1 MRMTILPSGPEYSD
15 VLDTARSLLLDRVS
29 GKLIFLFFDSSF
41 CNLHAD
47 NFYSVKA
54 FLPCVSFGCNF
65 LLLHIAKV
73 PFDFQNLFSNLL
85 ECILSLH
92 FSGTH
97 LTEFSCT
104 NINLLVLSL
113 LQDVPGGLDSKESA
127 CRAGDP
133 GSIPGSGRSPG
144 EGHGYPLQYS
154 CLENPNGQRSLTG
167 YSLWGHKESDVTE
180 QLSTA

>member
-154 CLENPNGQRSLTG
+154 CLENSMDRRAWWATVDGVAELDT
-167 YSLWGHKESDVTE
+167 TE
-180 QLSTA
+180 

>member
-127 CRAGDP
+127 CMDCWEKYQQSQPYIYMYPFSPKLASHP
-133 GSIPGSGRSPG
+133 GCHITLSRVPCVIPGAI
-144 EGHGYPLQYS
+144 Q
-154 CLENPNGQRSLTG
+154 
-167 YSLWGHKESDVTE
+167 
-180 QLSTA
+180 